1 MRPKRKPKLKARV
14 KNANRINFFL
24 PGNKFPT
31 LVVGNILS
39 ILKKSERKL
48 DNSNGSEICA
58 AHQIFVDRSWIF
70 TLGIEGNSNF
80 LSF

>member
-48 DNSNGSEICA
+48 DNSNSY
-58 AHQIFVDRSWIF
+58 R
-70 TLGIEGNSNF
+70 TK
-80 LSF
+80 